1 MIPERLAR
9 QVIRRQHTNQVIGV
23 SDHRATSRDRDTWLL
38 LQYSAGVPDPTA
50 QRYRPPSAVN
60 APRDASTWI
69 AVLPRKQPTKGD
81 DDSEHGNCD
90 GRGKEFQK
98 GQPEQG
104 NGSDEAGER
113 HQQDGLT
120 GNQSRPRPAESTGM
134 DAIGA

>member
-1 MIPERLAR
+1 VTP
-9 QVIRRQHTNQVIGV
+9 QHG
-23 SDHRATSRDRDTWLL
+23 S
-38 LQYSAGVPDPTA
+38 QYS
-50 QRYRPPSAVN
+50 
-60 APRDASTWI
+60 
-69 AVLPRKQPTKGD
+69 PRKQPIKGD

-104 NGSDEAGER
+104 NGSDEASER

-120 GNQSRPRPAESTGM
+120 GNQSRPRPAESTGP